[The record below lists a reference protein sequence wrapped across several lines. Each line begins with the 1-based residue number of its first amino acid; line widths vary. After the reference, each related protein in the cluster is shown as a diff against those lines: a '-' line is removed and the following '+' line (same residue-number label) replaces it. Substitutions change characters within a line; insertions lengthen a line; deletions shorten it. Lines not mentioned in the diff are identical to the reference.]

1 MGQDDGETN
10 GAMVIQ
16 RIRDRIEHILEDL
29 EPRIPA
35 EVMEDVSRGF
45 AEIALLAEEAFA
57 ALTRTPDAG
66 QEKTLSIFEAAQQ
79 LFVTPQHVTTL
90 VDDGSLPLY
99 HQAGERLF
107 VREADVVAYRERKRT
122 QAKAWIDTQT
132 EDTNPP
138 GL

>member
-1 MGQDDGETN
+1 MQTIRE
-10 GAMVIQ
+10 
-16 RIRDRIEHILEDL
+16 RIDYILEEL
-29 EPRIPA
+29 RPRIPA
-35 EVMEDVSRGF
+35 EAMEDVSRGF

-99 HQAGERLF
+99 HQEGERLF
-107 VREADVVAYRERKRT
+107 VREADVVAYRERTRT